1 MQGTTPIEKMS
12 PQCVAYDGK
21 RGGWCD
27 DGKMKSYL
35 RKPDN
40 SKPRRKRNHAQARKL
55 KESSYVW
62 SQ

>member
-12 PQCVAYDGK
+12 PASV
-21 RGGWCD
+21 
-27 DGKMKSYL
+27 SYGEL
-35 RKPDN
+35 AEDTRHHWRKPKN